1 MRPNIIISQEGKE
14 VSEIN
19 FGIVQVGTTK
29 SLDIEVKNNGNAILF
44 DIVYNI
50 PHPDVE
56 IKSSPSKLGPNESGT
71 ISLKYTPA
79 EDREEGLR
87 IKLNIKGV
95 YVV

>member
-1 MRPNIIISQEGKE
+1 MRPNIIISQDGKE

-29 SLDIEVKNNGNAILF
+29 SLDIEVKNMGDAILF
-44 DIVYNI
+44 DIAYSI

-56 IKSSPSKLGPNESGT
+56 IKSSPSKLGPSESGT